1 MTESQIQCF
10 LAVVQE
16 QSISRAADKLYI
28 SQPAV
33 SKQITLLETELEVQ
47 LFERKPQG
55 VAPTDSGRMFEELF
69 LSVKKQIRETIEAAR
84 NIQSGL
90 RGHYYLGCL
99 DGWDI
104 SGFCPELFA
113 HVEQKYPNVHLHLTG
128 YDIDRVK
135 NALRKGEAD
144 GILTTANLF
153 EGIPGIRVESV
164 AEVRA
169 VLLFSARHRLAG
181 KEDLRFSDFQDEPF
195 YITAPQGMK
204 KGVDDL
210 IDVCKKEGFMPRIE
224 YAPTLSAVYMK
235 LHSGKGAFLVNEW
248 ILSRHNPAFCTLP
261 LDFGR
266 GIGLVSLENHR
277 TKMHQIIQDE
287 ILQFFRGRVS

>member
-10 LAVVQE
+10 LAVIQE
-16 QSISRAADKLYI
+16 QSVSRAADKLYI

-33 SKQITLLETELEVQ
+33 SKQITLLEAELKVR

-55 VAPTDSGRMFEELF
+55 VAPTESGRMFEELF
-69 LSVKKQIRETIEAAR
+69 LSIGRQIRETVEAAR
-84 NIQSGL
+84 SIQNGL

-113 HVEQKYPNVHLHLTG
+113 YVEQKYPHVHLHLTG

-135 NALRKGEAD
+135 DALKKGEAD

-153 EGIPGIRVESV
+153 EGISGLRVESV
-164 AEVRA
+164 AEVCA

-181 KEDLRFSDFQDEPF
+181 KEGLRFLDFRDEPF

-210 IDVCKKEGFMPRIE
+210 VAVCKREGFMPRIE
-224 YAPTLSAVYMK
+224 YAPTLSAAYMK
-235 LHSGKGAFLVNEW
+235 LHSAKGAFLVNEW
-248 ILSRHNPAFCTLP
+248 ILSKHNPAFCTLP

-266 GIGLVSLENHR
+266 SIGLVSLENHR
-277 TKMHQIIQDE
+277 GKIQEAVKGE
-287 ILQFFRGRVS
+287 ILQFFRNRA

>member
-10 LAVVQE
+10 LAVIQE
-16 QSISRAADKLYI
+16 QSVSRAADKLFI

-55 VAPTDSGRMFEELF
+55 VVPTDSGRMFEELF
-69 LSVKKQIRETIEAAR
+69 LNVKRQIRETIEAAR
-84 NIQSGL
+84 NSQNSL

-104 SGFCPELFA
+104 SSFCPELFA
-113 HVEQKYPNVHLHLTG
+113 HVEQKFPNVHLHLTG

-135 NALRKGEAD
+135 SALRKGEAD

-153 EGIPGIRVESV
+153 EGILGIRTESV

-181 KEDLRFSDFQDEPF
+181 KENLRFSDFQDEPF

-204 KGVDDL
+204 RGVDDL
-210 IDVCKKEGFMPRIE
+210 ITICKKEGFMPRIE

-248 ILSRHNPAFCTLP
+248 ILSRNNPAFCTLS

-266 GIGLVSLENHR
+266 SIGLVSLESCK
-277 TKMHQIIQDE
+277 TELHQLVQEE
-287 ILQFFRGRVS
+287 ILHFFRSRT